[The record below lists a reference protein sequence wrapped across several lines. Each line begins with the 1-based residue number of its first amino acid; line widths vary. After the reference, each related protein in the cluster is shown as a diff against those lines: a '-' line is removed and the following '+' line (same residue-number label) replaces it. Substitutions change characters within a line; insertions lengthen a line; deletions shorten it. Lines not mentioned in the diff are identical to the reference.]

1 MKKLI
6 AYVVV
11 LAMCVMGFAA
21 CGNETPAGDTTSDLV
36 AAKNY
41 VNAMYKESTVST
53 PTDYTVV
60 GVVNI
65 GGVTFDIT
73 WTADH
78 ESVKIVP
85 GTDKMVTIDVDEAN
99 PEEVT
104 YNLTATLKDAEGNT
118 ESVSFAHKVPAAI
131 IIEEGMSYSEIVD
144 LAYTL
149 EDGLALEGTYR
160 LCGTIVKIDTPY
172 SADYKNISVTVK
184 AEGNDK
190 TVQFYRLKGEGVEN
204 LAVGDVITA
213 EGTFK
218 NYKGTIEFD
227 AGCVFLGYGDQKDYT
242 ALLDAAYTLEDGLT
256 MTNPCTMTG
265 VINKIDTP
273 YSADYKNITVTIV
286 VGGDEARPIMCYR
299 LKGEGAEALAVGD
312 TITVTGTIKN
322 YKGTIE
328 FDAGCTLD
336 YVHSVGGAAEEKI
349 EMPTTVEGILDAAY
363 ALESGASL
371 PEACTLTGVI
381 TSVDTAYSEQYGNVT
396 VTIVVNNVTDKP
408 IQCFRLKGTGADT
421 IKVGDTITVTGTI
434 INYGGKIEFNSGCTL
449 DAVVAQ

>member
-184 AEGNDK
+184 VEGNDK

-213 EGTFK
+213 EGTF
-218 NYKGTIEFD
+218 
-227 AGCVFLGYGDQKDYT
+227 
-242 ALLDAAYTLEDGLT
+242 
-256 MTNPCTMTG
+256 
-265 VINKIDTP
+265 
-273 YSADYKNITVTIV
+273 
-286 VGGDEARPIMCYR
+286 
-299 LKGEGAEALAVGD
+299 
-312 TITVTGTIKN
+312 KN